1 MIQLFYID
9 PLYYFILHIKLYFE
23 YIYKHLRNFLHQ
35 FLFPENIL
43 TLLYD
48 RIKNPFSLYLEYLIR
63 FILND
68 YKDKRSVFVFTFLL
82 LVNFRV
88 LRNFHH
94 LYFLFSNGVI
104 QLSFGF
110 FIFLHL
116 YFLLILY
123 LNFFVFIT
131 SYKAEIYFFP

>member
-48 RIKNPFSLYLEYLIR
+48 RIKNPFSLYLVYLII

-82 LVNFRV
+82 LANFRV

-94 LYFLFSNGVI
+94 LYFLFSNGAI
-104 QLSFGF
+104 QLSFVF

>member
-1 MIQLFYID
+1 LIQLFYID

-48 RIKNPFSLYLEYLIR
+48 RIKNPFSLYLVYLII